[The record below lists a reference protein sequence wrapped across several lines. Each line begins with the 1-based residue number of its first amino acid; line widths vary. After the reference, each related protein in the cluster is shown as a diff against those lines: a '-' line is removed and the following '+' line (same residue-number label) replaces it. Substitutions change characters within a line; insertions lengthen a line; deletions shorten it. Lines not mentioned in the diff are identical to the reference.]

1 MFKVP
6 QFVRRLGLSV
16 APIGYQ
22 ATEAGRQPGSL
33 LAVQFVAAWI
43 AAAVLA
49 GFLGVVFYKQL
60 EQTAIEEASEQVASE
75 LRRLETEVSARLQTL
90 AGIGVAAQVHSSEI
104 LTRTKGDNVPSEGHF
119 NRSIAQQFPD
129 LRTII
134 AVGADGIIRNDTR
147 PGEPG
152 VGIKVSDR
160 PYFQVFRSSDAP
172 SGFVSEPVISRVDG
186 KVTWVL
192 SLPLTGPDDGF
203 AGVTVVS
210 VDRRY
215 FAGVF
220 EKASGIQGAHF
231 LLVHANGTIME
242 SSTPSVAPV
251 GGTLSD
257 NATLQTVDG
266 APPLRVNLIRG
277 TDSASEDPTWF
288 ASLVAVRDDL
298 YLAARRADYR
308 SDILTMVLSF
318 LLLFTALSVFAYRA
332 AAANVRARHPAEE
345 AGRVAEDARMEAE
358 LASNAK
364 SGFLAN
370 VSHELRTPLNAILG
384 YSQLIEH
391 LGIDRLEKAKLG
403 GYIGDINTSAQRLL
417 ELVNDVLDI
426 SKIESGAFR
435 VSLTAADPSKVVAR
449 AVQPFELTANAR
461 RIALDL
467 KTETTAR
474 ALCDDRALVQS
485 LSHLVSNAIKFSP
498 DGATVTLRVY
508 DEADH
513 VVFAVLDEGSGISEE
528 ILENLGAPFSR
539 SMSPELAT
547 TEGTGLGLSIA
558 KGLTER
564 QNGYLTV
571 ARRPVKG
578 TAARIGVPVAP
589 DGAGPDDGAPEN
601 AEPDR
606 VEQDHP

>member
-1 MFKVP
+1 
-6 QFVRRLGLSV
+6 
-16 APIGYQ
+16 
-22 ATEAGRQPGSL
+22 
-33 LAVQFVAAWI
+33 
-43 AAAVLA
+43 
-49 GFLGVVFYKQL
+49 
-60 EQTAIEEASEQVASE
+60 
-75 LRRLETEVSARLQTL
+75 
-90 AGIGVAAQVHSSEI
+90 
-104 LTRTKGDNVPSEGHF
+104 
-119 NRSIAQQFPD
+119 
-129 LRTII
+129 
-134 AVGADGIIRNDTR
+134 
-147 PGEPG
+147 
-152 VGIKVSDR
+152 
-160 PYFQVFRSSDAP
+160 
-172 SGFVSEPVISRVDG
+172 
-186 KVTWVL
+186 
-192 SLPLTGPDDGF
+192 
-203 AGVTVVS
+203 
-210 VDRRY
+210 
-215 FAGVF
+215 
-220 EKASGIQGAHF
+220 
-231 LLVHANGTIME
+231 
-242 SSTPSVAPV
+242 
-251 GGTLSD
+251 
-257 NATLQTVDG
+257 
-266 APPLRVNLIRG
+266 
-277 TDSASEDPTWF
+277 
-288 ASLVAVRDDL
+288 
-298 YLAARRADYR
+298 
-308 SDILTMVLSF
+308 MVLSF